1 MNIGVALATALT
13 CVLCA
18 CKSGPP
24 DAKDLDAEL
33 HKIAQSGYQP
43 EHHHS
48 VRTAHELW
56 RVGEADW
63 EVSLA
68 VPDTK
73 PGTRSPVVVYFP
85 GLGESADAGALWRR
99 SWAEAGYLVISVQSV
114 SVGGAIWS
122 SPRAQ
127 AGDFHGI
134 AAEQFSL
141 QAAQARA
148 TELAR
153 VIDEL
158 AARSTST
165 GSDYA
170 TADLTR
176 VALAGYDLGAQTA
189 SLLSGERPRASA
201 GSAPVIGAQALIT
214 ISPFH
219 RETTEPGALSTFD
232 AMARPV
238 LAISATD
245 DGDPYNLISRPD
257 RRQIPWNSMPAPLK
271 CLLILDG
278 ASHRLLAGNAL
289 IDPESRVSR
298 RLPRRRGA
306 ASRVAGIE
314 AVPINWIQAEWRW
327 TGTATTRP
335 ACPAGGSRKGPGP
348 SGPHAYDPRALAA
361 IQDVSTA
368 FLDLA
373 VKQRPEAQR
382 WLQNEAP
389 GWIRG
394 TASLTI
400 RQHSERPLVRKRH
413 APQFAPMRQ

>member
-1 MNIGVALATALT
+1 MNIAAALAIALT
-13 CVLCA
+13 CLLCA
-18 CKSGPP
+18 CQTGPP

-48 VRTAHELW
+48 VRTARELW

-99 SWAEAGYLVISVQSV
+99 SWAEAGYLVISVQPI
-114 SVGGAIWS
+114 SVGSAIWS
-122 SPRAQ
+122 SSRAQ

-148 TELAR
+148 TELAQL
-153 VIDEL
+153 VDEL
-158 AARSTST
+158 AVRSTAK

-189 SLLSGERPRASA
+189 SLLSGERPRTSA
-201 GSAPVIGAQALIT
+201 GRAPLIGAQALIT

-219 RETTEPGALSTFD
+219 RETIEAAALSTFD
-232 AMARPV
+232 AMTRPV

-245 DGDPYNLISRPD
+245 DGDPYTLISRPD
-257 RRQIPWNSMPAPLK
+257 LRQIPWNSMPAPLK

-289 IDPESRVSR
+289 MDPES
-298 RLPRRRGA
+298 P
-306 ASRVAGIE
+306 GI
-314 AVPINWIQAEWRW
+314 PQ
-327 TGTATTRP
+327 TSTATGSGKQGRKRRSGGESLDALQWNGDGDTSADPVTPVKGRRQNP
-335 ACPAGGSRKGPGP
+335 VPAG
-348 SGPHAYDPRALAA
+348 PRVYNLRTLAA
-361 IQDVSTA
+361 IQNVSTA
-368 FLDLA
+368 FLDM
-373 VKQRPEAQR
+373 VVRQRQQARQ
-382 WLQNEAP
+382 WLQQAASVWP
-389 GWIRG
+389 GT
-394 TASLTI
+394 TARLTLI
-400 RQHSERPLVRKRH
+400 GP
-413 APQFAPMRQ
+413 